1 MEGVLK
7 GIRVLDLSSVLA
19 GPLAGTFLAECGADV
34 IKVEPPSG
42 DVTRTWKLPEEAPGA
57 SSAYYEAANHGK
69 TVVFHD
75 LKTAE
80 GKAWLQDTLAHT
92 DVLLQ
97 NMKWGDLDTMGLMPD
112 QLSDAFPRLVHVRLV
127 GFEQHPERLAYDV
140 VVQAES
146 GFMSMNG
153 TPDGLATKMPVAMM
167 DILASH
173 QMRAAVLGGL
183 FQRERM
189 GRGGYGEV
197 SLWGSGLTALANQ
210 GTQWLIQGQVPQRMG
225 SAHPNIAPYGDVLS
239 CRDGEVVL
247 AVGSDA
253 QFTSL
258 CNLLGC
264 DGLANDPRFH
274 TNVQRV
280 KHRDALVTALNASAG
295 LVARADLLAAFVD
308 GRVPAGAVH
317 SVREALESDMA
328 QAYLTGPGERRKVKT
343 SAIHWGQAGMRKA

>member
-34 IKVEPPSG
+34 TKVEAPRG
-42 DVTRTWKLPEEAPGA
+42 DVTRSWKLPGEAPGP
-57 SSAYYEAANHGK
+57 SSSYYEAANHGK
-69 TVVFHD
+69 TVVSHN

-80 GKAWLQDTLAHT
+80 GQAWLQDTLAHT

-97 NMKWGDLDTMGLMPD
+97 NMKWGDLDTMGLLPD
-112 QLSDAFPRLVHVRLV
+112 QLSDAFPHLVHVRLV
-127 GFEQHPERLAYDV
+127 GFEHRPDRLAYDV

-153 TPDGLATKMPVAMM
+153 TPDGPATKMPVAMM

-183 FQRERM
+183 FQRERT
-189 GRGGYGEV
+189 GRGGFAEV

-210 GTQWLIQGQVPQRMG
+210 GTQWLMHGTVPQRMG
-225 SAHPNIAPYGDVLS
+225 STHPNIAPYGDMLT
-239 CRDGEVVL
+239 CRDGDVVL

-258 CNLLGC
+258 CKVLGC
-264 DGLANDPRFH
+264 DALADDPRFH
-274 TNVQRV
+274 INAERV
-280 KHRDALVTALNASAG
+280 KHREDLVAALNAKAFQAPHVPMCWPRFWNTACLPGPCTASKRPWT
-295 LVARADLLAAFVD
+295 ARWPK
-308 GRVPAGAVH
+308 R
-317 SVREALESDMA
+317 
-328 QAYLTGPGERRKVKT
+328 T
-343 SAIHWGQAGMRKA
+343 